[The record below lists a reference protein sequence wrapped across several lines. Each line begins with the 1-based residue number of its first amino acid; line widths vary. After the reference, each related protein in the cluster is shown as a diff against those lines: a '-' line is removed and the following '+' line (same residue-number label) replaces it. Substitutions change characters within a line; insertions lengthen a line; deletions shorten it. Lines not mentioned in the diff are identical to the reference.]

1 MSTGGRILV
10 TPRSLTEAGL
20 DAVAELEPL
29 RRRNFTLVGAA
40 AGRIPTE
47 EELLALVPGCAGW
60 LAGVEQITARVLREA
75 TDLRVISRN
84 GTGTDGIDLAAADR
98 AGVRICRAAGANAQG
113 VAELALTLLLCALR
127 HVPWTSGAL
136 RHGRWQRWPGSEIA
150 DCTIGVVGLG
160 AVGRR
165 AAALFQTLG
174 ARVVAHD
181 PFVTDAPVRCVGLDE
196 LVATCDVI
204 SLHCPPP
211 TGGTPLLDADRLAR
225 MPRDSVLV
233 NTARSAL
240 VDDRAVLAAL
250 EDGRL
255 RAYAVDA
262 FDAEPP
268 EPTPLLRHDRVI
280 ATPHLGGYTHASVR
294 RATSMAVQNLLA
306 VLEEG
311 AGGSSGGLP

>member
-1 MSTGGRILV
+1 MNSGGRILV
-10 TPRSLTEAGL
+10 TPRSLTQAGL

-29 RRRNFTLVGAA
+29 RRRNFTLVGVT

-47 EELLALVPGCAGW
+47 EELLALVPGCVGW
-60 LAGVEQITARVLREA
+60 LAGLERITARVLRKA
-75 TDLRVISRN
+75 TALRVISRN
-84 GTGTDGIDLAAADR
+84 GTGTDGIDLDAAER

-127 HVPWTSGAL
+127 HVPWTSEAL
-136 RHGRWQRWPGSEIA
+136 RHGEWQRRPGSEIA
-150 DCTIGVVGLG
+150 DRTIGVVGLG

-165 AAALFQTLG
+165 AAALFGVLG
-174 ARVVAHD
+174 ARVVAYD
-181 PFVTDAPVRCVGLDE
+181 PFLTDSPVRLVDLDE

-211 TGGTPLLDADRLAR
+211 AGGTPLLDADRLAR
-225 MPRDSVLV
+225 IPPDSVLV

-240 VDDRAVLAAL
+240 VDDQAVLAAL

-262 FDAEPP
+262 FETEPP
-268 EPTPLLRHDRVI
+268 ELTPLLRHDRVI

-294 RATSMAVQNLLA
+294 RATSMAVQNLVA
-306 VLEEG
+306 VLEED
-311 AGGSSGGLP
+311 AR